1 LSKDVTTLFRNPT
14 TPATGAATEGVGAT
28 VTATDAV
35 TRLPREVFAA
45 AASTVGT
52 TLGSVA
58 DAED

>member
-1 LSKDVTTLFRNPT
+1 M
-14 TPATGAATEGVGAT
+14 GAATDGEGVTA
-28 VTATDAV
+28 TATDAV